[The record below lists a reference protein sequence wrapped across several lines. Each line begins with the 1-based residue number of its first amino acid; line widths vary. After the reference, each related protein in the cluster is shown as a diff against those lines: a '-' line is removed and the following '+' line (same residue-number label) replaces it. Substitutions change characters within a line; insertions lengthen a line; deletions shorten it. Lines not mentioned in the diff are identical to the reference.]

1 MSDDANKPAPA
12 PGLGATLASIVN
24 GCFGDYLSQRENGL
38 AIDMAFYQ
46 HNRPLPLTPEALRDA
61 FPAPTGKLCVLVHGL
76 CCHEGAWDY
85 PDSPARSY
93 GSALHAD
100 LGYTPLF
107 LRYNTG
113 LPIPYNGKALD
124 ALLDQLLAAYP
135 LPVEELVLIGHSMG
149 GLVLRGACHFGAERE
164 AAWVA
169 KVSRVFYIG
178 TPHEGAALEKVGHL
192 VNSILHAVPNP
203 VTHLLGDVANQR
215 SQGIKDLRHGTVL
228 EGAAG
233 IAAVPWLAGAQHYM
247 IAGTVTDDP
256 EHLVTRL
263 FGDGLV
269 QPPQAGE
276 NVRLFPGIDH
286 MQLAHDDAVYDQIK
300 TWCASA

>member
-1 MSDDANKPAPA
+1 MSDAAKKPAAA

-24 GCFGDYLSQRENGL
+24 GCFGDYLSQRDNGL

-46 HNRPLPLTPEALRDA
+46 HNRPLALTPEALRDA
-61 FPAPTGKLCVLVHGL
+61 FPAPTGKLCVLLHGL
-76 CCHEGAWDY
+76 CCHEGSWDY
-85 PDSPARSY
+85 PDNPARSY
-93 GSALHAD
+93 GSALQAD
-100 LGYTPLF
+100 LGFTPLF

-124 ALLDQLLAAYP
+124 TLLEHLLAAYP
-135 LPVEELVLIGHSMG
+135 LPVEELVLLGHSMG
-149 GLVLRGACHFGAERE
+149 GLVLRGACHFGAERG
-164 AAWVA
+164 AAWVG
-169 KVSRVFYIG
+169 KVSRIFYIG
-178 TPHEGAALEKVGHL
+178 TPHEGAALEQVGHL

-203 VTHLLGDVANQR
+203 ITHLLGDVANQR

-233 IAAVPWLAGAQHYM
+233 SWLASAQHYM

-256 EHLVTRL
+256 EHLAAKL

-286 MQLAHDDAVYDQIK
+286 MQLAHDDAVYAQIK
-300 TWCASA
+300 TWCAST

>member
-1 MSDDANKPAPA
+1 MSDAANKPAAA
-12 PGLGATLASIVN
+12 PGLGATFASIVN
-24 GCFGDYLSQRENGL
+24 GCFGDYLSQRDNGL

-46 HNRPLPLTPEALRDA
+46 HNRPLPLTSEALREA
-61 FPAPTGKLCVLVHGL
+61 FPAPTGKLCVLLHGL
-76 CCHEGAWDY
+76 CCHEGSWDY
-85 PDSPARSY
+85 PDNPARSY
-93 GSALHAD
+93 GSALQAD
-100 LGYTPLF
+100 LGFTPLF

-124 ALLDQLLAAYP
+124 TLLEQLLAAYP
-135 LPVEELVLIGHSMG
+135 LPVEELVLLGHSMG
-149 GLVLRGACHFGAERE
+149 GLVLRGACHFGAERG
-164 AAWVA
+164 AAWVG

-178 TPHEGAALEKVGHL
+178 TPHEGAALEQVGHL

-203 VTHLLGDVANQR
+203 ITHLIGNVANQR

-233 IAAVPWLAGAQHYM
+233 VAAVPWLAGAQHYM

-256 EHLVTRL
+256 EHLAAKL

-276 NVRLFPGIDH
+276 NVCLFPGIDH
-286 MQLAHDDAVYDQIK
+286 MQLAHDDAVYEQIK
-300 TWCASA
+300 TWCAST

>member
-1 MSDDANKPAPA
+1 MSDAANKPAAA
-12 PGLGATLASIVN
+12 PGLGATFASIVN
-24 GCFGDYLSQRENGL
+24 GCFGDYLSQRDNGL

-46 HNRPLPLTPEALRDA
+46 HNRPLPLTSEALREA
-61 FPAPTGKLCVLVHGL
+61 FPAPTGKLCVLLHGL
-76 CCHEGAWDY
+76 CCHEGSWDY
-85 PDSPARSY
+85 PDNPARSY
-93 GSALHAD
+93 GSALQAD
-100 LGYTPLF
+100 LGFTPLF

-124 ALLDQLLAAYP
+124 TLLEQLLAAYP
-135 LPVEELVLIGHSMG
+135 LPVEELVLLGHSMG
-149 GLVLRGACHFGAERE
+149 GLVLRGACHFGAERG
-164 AAWVA
+164 AAWVG

-178 TPHEGAALEKVGHL
+178 TPHEGAVLEQVGHL

-203 VTHLLGDVANQR
+203 ITHLIGNVANQR

-256 EHLVTRL
+256 EHLAAKL

-286 MQLAHDDAVYDQIK
+286 MQLAHDDAVYKQIK

>member
-1 MSDDANKPAPA
+1 MTDAERKSVA
-12 PGLGATLASIVN
+12 PGLRATLASVVN
-24 GCFGDYLSQRENGL
+24 GCFGDYLSQRDNGL

-46 HNRPLPLTPEALRDA
+46 NNRPLQLTPEALYDA

-85 PDSPARSY
+85 PGDPARSY
-93 GSALHAD
+93 GSGLHDD

-113 LPIPYNGKALD
+113 LPIPYNGAALD
-124 ALLDQLLAAYP
+124 ALLEKLLATYP
-135 LPVEELVLIGHSMG
+135 PAVEELVLIGHSMG
-149 GLVLRGACHFGAERE
+149 GLVLRGACHFGAERGG
-164 AAWVA
+164 AWVG

-178 TPHEGAALEKVGHL
+178 TPHEGAALERVGHL
-192 VNSILHAVPNP
+192 VNSVLHAVPHP
-203 VTHLLGDVANQR
+203 LSALLGDVANQR
-215 SQGIKDLRHGTVL
+215 SQGIKDLRHGTVI

-233 IAAVPWLAGAQHYM
+233 IAAVPWLASAQHYM

-256 EHLVTRL
+256 EHLAARL

-269 QPPQAGE
+269 QPPRAGD
-276 NVRLFPGIDH
+276 NVRLFPGVGH
-286 MQLAHDDAVYDQIK
+286 MQLAHNDAIYRQIR

>member
-1 MSDDANKPAPA
+1 MSDDANKPAAA

-46 HNRPLPLTPEALRDA
+46 NNRPLLLTPEALRDA
-61 FPAPTGKLCVLVHGL
+61 FAAPTRKLSVLVHGL

-85 PDSPARSY
+85 PDNPARSY

-124 ALLDQLLAAYP
+124 ALLERLLAAYP

-149 GLVLRGACHFGAERE
+149 GLVLRGACHFGAERD

-169 KVSRVFYIG
+169 RVSRVFYIG

-256 EHLVTRL
+256 EHLAARL

-269 QPPQAGE
+269 QPPQAGD

>member
-1 MSDDANKPAPA
+1 MSDAARKPAAA

-24 GCFGDYLSQRENGL
+24 GCFGDYLNQRDNGL
-38 AIDMAFYQ
+38 AIDMAFYR
-46 HNRPLPLTPEALRDA
+46 HSEPLMLTAETLRDA
-61 FPAPTGKLCVLVHGL
+61 CPAPTGKLCILVHGL

-85 PDSPARSY
+85 PGNPARSY
-93 GSALHAD
+93 GSALHDD
-100 LGYTPLF
+100 LGYTPF
-107 LRYNTG
+107 YLRYNTG
-113 LPIPYNGKALD
+113 LPIPFNGAALD
-124 ALLDQLLAAYP
+124 ALLEKLLAAYP
-135 LPVEELVLIGHSMG
+135 VPVEEMVLIGHSMG
-149 GLVLRGACHFGAERE
+149 GLVLRGACHFGAERGT
-164 AAWVA
+164 AWVG

-203 VTHLLGDVANQR
+203 ITHLLGDVASQR
-215 SQGIKDLRHGTVL
+215 SQGIKDLRHGTVVD
-228 EGAAG
+228 GAAG
-233 IAAVPWLAGAQHYM
+233 IAAVPWLTGAQHYM

-256 EHLVTRL
+256 EHLAGRL

-276 NVRLFPGIDH
+276 NVRLFPGVAH
-286 MQLAHDDAVYDQIK
+286 MELAHNDAVYEQIK

>member
-1 MSDDANKPAPA
+1 MSDAAKKPAAA

-24 GCFGDYLSQRENGL
+24 GCFGDYLSQRDNGL

-46 HNRPLPLTPEALRDA
+46 HNRPLALTPEALRDA
-61 FPAPTGKLCVLVHGL
+61 FPAPTGKLCVLLHGL
-76 CCHEGAWDY
+76 CCHEGSWDY
-85 PDSPARSY
+85 PDNPARSY
-93 GSALHAD
+93 GSALQAD
-100 LGYTPLF
+100 LGFTPLF

-124 ALLDQLLAAYP
+124 TLLEQLLTAYP
-135 LPVEELVLIGHSMG
+135 LPVEELVLLGHSMG
-149 GLVLRGACHFGAERE
+149 GLVLRGACHFGAERG
-164 AAWVA
+164 AAWVG
-169 KVSRVFYIG
+169 KVSRIFYIG
-178 TPHEGAALEKVGHL
+178 TPHEGAALKQVGHL

-203 VTHLLGDVANQR
+203 ITHLLGDVANQR

-233 IAAVPWLAGAQHYM
+233 IAAGPWLASAQHYM

-256 EHLVTRL
+256 EHLAAKL

-286 MQLAHDDAVYDQIK
+286 MQLAHDDTVYAQIK
-300 TWCASA
+300 TWCAST

>member
-1 MSDDANKPAPA
+1 MSDDANKPAAA

-46 HNRPLPLTPEALRDA
+46 NNRPLLLTPEALRDA
-61 FPAPTGKLCVLVHGL
+61 FPAPTGKLCVLLHGL

-85 PDSPARSY
+85 PDNPARSY
-93 GSALHAD
+93 GSALQAD
-100 LGYTPLF
+100 LGFTPLF

-124 ALLDQLLAAYP
+124 ALLERLLAAYP

-149 GLVLRGACHFGAERE
+149 GLVLRGACHFGAERD

-169 KVSRVFYIG
+169 RVSRVFYIG
-178 TPHEGAALEKVGHL
+178 TPHEGAALEQVGHL

-228 EGAAG
+228 DGVAG
-233 IAAVPWLAGAQHYM
+233 IAAGPWLDSAQHYM
-247 IAGTVTDDP
+247 IAGTVTEDP
-256 EHLVTRL
+256 EHLAARL

-300 TWCASA
+300 TWCAST

>member
-1 MSDDANKPAPA
+1 MADADNKPAAA
-12 PGLGATLASIVN
+12 PGLGATFASIVN
-24 GCFGDYLSQRENGL
+24 GCFGDYLSQRDNGL

-85 PDSPARSY
+85 PGNPRRSY

-113 LPIPYNGKALD
+113 LPIPYNGQALD
-124 ALLDQLLAAYP
+124 TLLEQLLAAYP
-135 LPVEELVLIGHSMG
+135 HPVEELVLLGHSMG
-149 GLVLRGACHFGAERE
+149 GLVLRGACHFGAERG
-164 AAWVA
+164 AAWVG
-169 KVSRVFYIG
+169 KVSRIFYIG
-178 TPHEGAALEKVGHL
+178 TPHEGAALERVGHL
-192 VNSILHAVPNP
+192 VNSILHAVPHP

-228 EGAAG
+228 DGVAG
-233 IAAVPWLAGAQHYM
+233 IAAGPWLASAQHYM

-256 EHLVTRL
+256 EHLAAKL

-276 NVRLFPGIDH
+276 NVRLFPGIAH

>member
-1 MSDDANKPAPA
+1 MADAEEKPAAA

-24 GCFGDYLSQRENGL
+24 GCFGDYLSQRDNGL

-46 HNRPLPLTPEALRDA
+46 DNRPLPLTPVALA
-61 FPAPTGKLCVLVHGL
+61 AAIAAPSARLCVLVHGL
-76 CCHEGAWDY
+76 CCHEGAWGY
-85 PDSPARSY
+85 PGNPGRSY

-100 LGYTPLF
+100 LGFTPFF

-113 LPIPYNGKALD
+113 LPIPYNGKSLD
-124 ALLDQLLAAYP
+124 TLLEQLLATYP
-135 LPVEELVLIGHSMG
+135 HPVEELVLLGHSMG
-149 GLVLRGACHFGAERE
+149 GLVLRGACHFGAERG
-164 AAWVA
+164 AAWVG
-169 KVSRVFYIG
+169 KVSRIFYIG
-178 TPHEGAALEKVGHL
+178 TPHEGAALEKIGHL
-192 VNSILHAVPNP
+192 VNSLLHAVPHP
-203 VTHLLGDVANQR
+203 VTHLLGDVASQR

-228 EGAAG
+228 DGVAG
-233 IAAVPWLAGAQHYM
+233 IAAGPWLASAQHYM

-256 EHLVTRL
+256 EHLAARL

-276 NVRLFPGIDH
+276 NVRVFPGIDH
-286 MQLAHDDAVYDQIK
+286 MQLAHDDAVYNQIR

>member
-1 MSDDANKPAPA
+1 MSDAAKKPAAA

-24 GCFGDYLSQRENGL
+24 GCFGDYLSQRDNGL

-46 HNRPLPLTPEALRDA
+46 HNRPLALTPEALRDA
-61 FPAPTGKLCVLVHGL
+61 FPAPTGKLCVLLHGL
-76 CCHEGAWDY
+76 CCHEGSWDY
-85 PDSPARSY
+85 PDSPVRSY
-93 GSALHAD
+93 GSALQAD
-100 LGYTPLF
+100 LGFTPLF

-124 ALLDQLLAAYP
+124 TLLEQLLTAYP
-135 LPVEELVLIGHSMG
+135 LPVEELVLLGHSMG
-149 GLVLRGACHFGAERE
+149 GLVLRGACHFGAERG
-164 AAWVA
+164 AAWVG
-169 KVSRVFYIG
+169 KVSRIFYIG
-178 TPHEGAALEKVGHL
+178 TPHEGAALEQVGHL

-203 VTHLLGDVANQR
+203 ITHLLGDVANQR

-233 IAAVPWLAGAQHYM
+233 IAAGPWLASAQHYM

-256 EHLVTRL
+256 EHLAAKL

-286 MQLAHDDAVYDQIK
+286 MQLAHDDTVYAQIK
-300 TWCASA
+300 TWCAST

>member
-1 MSDDANKPAPA
+1 MSDAERKPAAA
-12 PGLGATLASIVN
+12 PGLGTTLASIVN
-24 GCFGDYLSQRENGL
+24 GCFGDYLNQHDNGL

-46 HNRPLPLTPEALRDA
+46 HNRPLMLTTEALRNA

-85 PDSPARSY
+85 PGNPAHSY
-93 GSALHAD
+93 GSALHDD

-113 LPIPYNGKALD
+113 LPIPYNGAALD
-124 ALLDQLLAAYP
+124 ALLEKLLAAYP
-135 LPVEELVLIGHSMG
+135 VPVEELNLIGHSMG
-149 GLVLRGACHFGAERE
+149 GLVLRGACHFGSERG
-164 AAWVA
+164 AAWVS

-178 TPHEGAALEKVGHL
+178 TPHEGAALEKLGHL
-192 VNSILHAVPNP
+192 VNSVLHAVPNP
-203 VTHLLGDVANQR
+203 ITHLLGDVASQR

-228 EGAAG
+228 DGTAG
-233 IAAVPWLAGAQHYM
+233 IASVPWLASAQHYM

-256 EHLVTRL
+256 EHLATRL

-276 NVRLFPGIDH
+276 NVRLFPGIAH
-286 MQLAHDDAVYDQIK
+286 MELAHSDAVYDQIRA
-300 TWCASA
+300 WCTNT

>member
-1 MSDDANKPAPA
+1 MSDATKKPAAA
-12 PGLGATLASIVN
+12 PGLATTLASIVN
-24 GCFGDYLSQRENGL
+24 GCFGDYLSQRDNGL
-38 AIDMAFYQ
+38 AIDMAFYV
-46 HNRPLPLTPEALRDA
+46 HNCALSLTPDALCEAV
-61 FPAPTGKLCVLVHGL
+61 PEPTGKLCVLVHGL

-85 PDSPARSY
+85 PGKPARSY
-93 GSALHAD
+93 GSALHDD
-100 LGYTPLF
+100 LGYTPFF

-113 LPIPYNGKALD
+113 LPIPYNGAALD
-124 ALLDQLLAAYP
+124 ALLEKLLAVYP
-135 LPVEELVLIGHSMG
+135 LPVEEVILIGHSMG
-149 GLVLRGACHFGAERE
+149 GLVLRGACHFGAERG
-164 AAWVA
+164 AAWVS

-178 TPHEGAALEKVGHL
+178 TPHEGAALEQLGHL
-192 VNSILHAVPNP
+192 VNSVLHAVPNP
-203 VTHLLGDVANQR
+203 ITHLLGDVASQR

-228 EGAAG
+228 DGAAG

-256 EHLVTRL
+256 GHLAARL

-276 NVRLFPGIDH
+276 NVRLFPGIAH
-286 MQLAHDDAVYDQIK
+286 MELAHSEDVYDQIR

>member
-1 MSDDANKPAPA
+1 MSDAANKPAAA
-12 PGLGATLASIVN
+12 PGLGATFASIVN
-24 GCFGDYLSQRENGL
+24 GCFGDYLSQRDNGL

-46 HNRPLPLTPEALRDA
+46 HSRPLPLTPEALRA
-61 FPAPTGKLCVLVHGL
+61 ALPAPTGKLCVLLHGL
-76 CCHEGAWDY
+76 CCHEGSWDY
-85 PDSPARSY
+85 PDNPARSY
-93 GSALHAD
+93 GSALQAD
-100 LGYTPLF
+100 LGFTPLF

-124 ALLDQLLAAYP
+124 TLLEQLLAAYP
-135 LPVEELVLIGHSMG
+135 LPVEELVLLGHSMG
-149 GLVLRGACHFGAERE
+149 GLVLRGACHFGAERG
-164 AAWVA
+164 AAWVG

-178 TPHEGAALEKVGHL
+178 TPHEGAALEQVGHL

-203 VTHLLGDVANQR
+203 ITHLLGDVAKQR

-228 EGAAG
+228 DGAAG
-233 IAAVPWLAGAQHYM
+233 IAAVPWLASAQHYM

-256 EHLVTRL
+256 EHLAAKL

-286 MQLAHDDAVYDQIK
+286 MQLAHDDAVYKQIK

>member
-1 MSDDANKPAPA
+1 
-12 PGLGATLASIVN
+12 
-24 GCFGDYLSQRENGL
+24 
-38 AIDMAFYQ
+38 
-46 HNRPLPLTPEALRDA
+46 
-61 FPAPTGKLCVLVHGL
+61 
-76 CCHEGAWDY
+76 
-85 PDSPARSY
+85 
-93 GSALHAD
+93 
-100 LGYTPLF
+100 
-107 LRYNTG
+107 
-113 LPIPYNGKALD
+113 
-124 ALLDQLLAAYP
+124 
-135 LPVEELVLIGHSMG
+135 
-149 GLVLRGACHFGAERE
+149 VLRGACHFGAERG
-164 AAWVA
+164 AAWVG

-178 TPHEGAALEKVGHL
+178 TPHEGAVLEQVGHL

-203 VTHLLGDVANQR
+203 ITHLIGNVANQR

-256 EHLVTRL
+256 EHLAAKL

-300 TWCASA
+300 TWCAST

>member
-1 MSDDANKPAPA
+1 MSDDANKPAAA

-46 HNRPLPLTPEALRDA
+46 NNRPLLLTPEALRDA
-61 FPAPTGKLCVLVHGL
+61 FAAPTRKLSVLVHGL

-85 PDSPARSY
+85 PDNPARSY

-124 ALLDQLLAAYP
+124 ALLERLLAAYP

-149 GLVLRGACHFGAERE
+149 GLVLRGACHFDAERD

-169 KVSRVFYIG
+169 RVSRVFYIG

-256 EHLVTRL
+256 EHLAARL

-269 QPPQAGE
+269 QPPQAGD